1 MRILMVS
8 RQLPIPAS
16 NGLAIRT
23 LSVAQGLAAGNHA
36 VTFVAPDSTD
46 KPADLA
52 PLSRWCREVSIVPR
66 TAVSMSQG
74 LDYLGR
80 IRSLLSLRS
89 YAVERYRSAAMRAR
103 IEAHLQRE
111 AFDLIVAEGLYA
123 MVNLP
128 DTAVPVVLNAH
139 NAEYV
144 IFQRYARL
152 ERSLARRWY
161 ARLEARW
168 VKKTEK
174 QVCERIALALVCS
187 QTDRGLLTA
196 LHPDLSAVV
205 VPNAVDTDSFAPA
218 ENDDN
223 SDSPPSDPIL
233 LYLGGMDWYPNQ
245 DAVEYFASEILPLV
259 RQQVPRVRFVVA
271 GRNPPRHFTAKF
283 AGVPGVEFTGTV
295 PDMRPYISAATV
307 VVVPLR
313 VGGGTRIK
321 ILEASAAAKA
331 VVATRVG
338 AEGLDLEQGRE
349 IILADAPNEFG
360 AAIVELLRDPQ
371 RRRILGAAA
380 REKIVQRYS
389 QAGVGR
395 SLDEVLAHVTGR
407 AGQAISCAAAGETQ

>member
-36 VTFVAPDSTD
+36 VTFVAPDLAD
-46 KPADLA
+46 KPSDLA
-52 PLSRWCREVSIVPR
+52 PLSLWCREVSIVPR

-103 IEAHLQRE
+103 IAAHLQRE

-187 QTDRGLLTA
+187 ETDRGLLTA

-205 VPNAVDTDSFAPA
+205 VPNAVDTDSFAPN
-218 ENDDN
+218 EK
-223 SDSPPSDPIL
+223 SDSQPSHPVL

-259 RQQVPRVRFVVA
+259 RQQVPHVRFVVA

-283 AGVPGVEFTGTV
+283 AGVPGMEFTGTV

-338 AEGLDLEQGRE
+338 AEGLDLAEGRE
-349 IILADAPNEFG
+349 IILADDPKEFG
-360 AAIVELLRDPQ
+360 GAIVELLRDPQ
-371 RRRILGAAA
+371 RRRLLGLAA

-389 QAGVGR
+389 QAGVRR
-395 SLDEVLAHVTGR
+395 SLDEVLRHITGSEAR
-407 AGQAISCAAAGETQ
+407 SVGCSAAGGTR